1 MTIECGSGFT
11 DPGASATDDIDGNI
25 SVNISNG
32 VSATE
37 VGTYEVIYT
46 ATDSS
51 GNTSSETRTVF
62 VQGVLSEIVFGYD
75 SVVVADWAEYN
86 YFLTTDEHVM
96 GRIHLGGD
104 NYNIEN
110 GFLNPM
116 AIDNCGGTNYE
127 IIVTGDDIDLSLI
140 HI

>member
-75 SVVVADWAEYN
+75 SVVVGSDWAEYN
-86 YFLTTDEHVM
+86 YFLDY
-96 GRIHLGGD
+96 R
-104 NYNIEN
+104 
-110 GFLNPM
+110 
-116 AIDNCGGTNYE
+116 
-127 IIVTGDDIDLSLI
+127 
-140 HI
+140 